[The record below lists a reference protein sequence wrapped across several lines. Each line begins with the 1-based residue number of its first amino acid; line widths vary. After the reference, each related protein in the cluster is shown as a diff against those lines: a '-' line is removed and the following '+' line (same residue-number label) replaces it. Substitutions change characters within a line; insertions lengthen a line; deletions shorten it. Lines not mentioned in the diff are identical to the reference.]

1 MKKISFTSVLDEF
14 KDSVFNYAVYIL
26 HNREDAEDV
35 TQEVFVRLWKNR
47 DAVKYR
53 TRKAWLMKV
62 TYNRCMDLLRKKK
75 SAQSAGREALPII
88 PDLLQDP
95 DPSTNPEKKLHE
107 RETSLSLQKAL
118 DILPDQTKSIFLL
131 HYFQGCKYREIG
143 DILDLSESAV
153 KIAIHRGK
161 KRLRKELAADLPLS

>member
-1 MKKISFTSVLDEF
+1 MLDEY
-14 KDSVFNYAVYIL
+14 KDSVFNYAAYIL
-26 HNREDAEDV
+26 RNREDAEDV
-35 TQEVFVRLWKNR
+35 TQEVFIRLWENR

-62 TYNRCMDLLRKKK
+62 THNRCMDLLRKKK
-75 SAQSAGREALPII
+75 SAASTDREALPVI
-88 PDLLQDP
+88 PDILADP
-95 DPSTNPEKKLHE
+95 DPTANPETELTH
-107 RETSLSLQKAL
+107 RETTITIQKAL

-143 DILDLSESAV
+143 NILDLSESAV

-161 KRLRKELAADLPLS
+161 KLLRKELAAELTTG